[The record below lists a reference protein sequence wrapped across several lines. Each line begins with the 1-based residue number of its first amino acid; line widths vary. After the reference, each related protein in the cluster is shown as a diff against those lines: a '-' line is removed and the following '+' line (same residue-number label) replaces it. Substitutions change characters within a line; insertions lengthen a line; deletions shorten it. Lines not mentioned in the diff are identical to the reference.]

1 MIAVTPPP
9 AVAAMADDVTA
20 WLGRLRTGDA
30 AAARPLWDEYFH
42 RLVGLARKRL
52 ADCPRR
58 AADEEDVA
66 LSAFDSFCRGAE
78 AGRFPD
84 LTDRDGLWRLLAAFT
99 VRKVSH
105 HLRDEGRRKRGG
117 GVPTEGAGELEEV
130 LGREPDPALAAE
142 MAGECARLLGVLGDA
157 DLRRVALLRMDGYS
171 VEEVAARVACAPR
184 SVKRKLRLIRTLWAR
199 EVGDGG

>member
-1 MIAVTPPP
+1 
-9 AVAAMADDVTA
+9 MADDAVTL
-20 WLGRLRTGDA
+20 WIGQLQTGDA
-30 AAARPLWDEYFH
+30 AAARPLWDKYFL

-58 AADEEDVA
+58 AADEDDVA

-78 AGRFPD
+78 AGKFPD
-84 LTDRDGLWRLLAAFT
+84 LTDRDSLWRLLAAFT

-105 HLRDEGRRKRGG
+105 HLRDEGRQKRGG
-117 GVPTEGAGELEEV
+117 GIATKGSGELEEV

-142 MAGECARLLGVLGDA
+142 VAGECDRLLDVLGDP
-157 DLRRVALLRMDGYS
+157 DLRQVALLRMDGYS
-171 VEEVAARVACAPR
+171 VEEVAVFAGCAPR
-184 SVKRKLRLIRTLWAR
+184 SVKRKLQLIRTLWQR

>member
-1 MIAVTPPP
+1 MIGSIPFP
-9 AVAAMADDVTA
+9 AGPAMADDVTA
-20 WLGRLRTGDA
+20 WLGRLRTGDD
-30 AAARPLWDEYFH
+30 AAARPLWDKYFH

-52 ADCPRR
+52 ADSPRC
-58 AADEEDVA
+58 AADEEDLA

-84 LTDRDGLWRLLAAFT
+84 LTDRESLWRLLASFT
-99 VRKVSH
+99 ARKVSH

-117 GVPTEGAGELEEV
+117 GTATGGAGELEEV

-142 MAGECARLLGVLGDA
+142 VAEECGRLLGVLGDA
-157 DLRRVALLRMDGYS
+157 DLRQVAVLRMDGYS

-184 SVKRKLRLIRTLWAR
+184 SVKRKLQLIRTLWAR

>member
-1 MIAVTPPP
+1 
-9 AVAAMADDVTA
+9 MADDAVTL
-20 WLGRLRTGDA
+20 WIGQLQTGDA
-30 AAARPLWDEYFH
+30 AAARPLWDKYFH

-58 AADEEDVA
+58 TADEEDVA

-78 AGRFPD
+78 AGKFPD
-84 LTDRDGLWRLLAAFT
+84 LTDRDSLWRLLAAFT

-105 HLRDEGRRKRGG
+105 HLRDEGRQKRGG
-117 GVPTEGAGELEEV
+117 GIATDGSGELEEI

-142 MAGECARLLGVLGDA
+142 VAGECDRLLGMLGDP
-157 DLRRVALLRMDGYS
+157 DLRQVALLRMDGYS
-171 VEEVAARVACAPR
+171 VEEVAVCAGCAPR
-184 SVKRKLRLIRTLWAR
+184 SVKRKLQLIRTLWQR